1 MNFVAAL
8 QRVEAVLSVGGWSSA
23 VAGGVALAAYGNPR
37 LTIDL
42 DIVTESGAQPD
53 LVTALESAGYRT
65 LYRSAGFSNHLHS
78 DTEWGRVDMIYV
90 DAATSAKLFPATRL
104 MRGPGGREIRVPR
117 PEHLIA
123 MKVQAIANAPERTWQ
138 DLADVRHLLA
148 LPDVDHDEARQYF
161 VKAGLLSRWEDL
173 CSER

>member
-1 MNFVAAL
+1 MNFLAAL
-8 QRVEAVLSVGGWSSA
+8 DRVETVLSAGGWPSA

-53 LVTALESAGYRT
+53 LVTGLEAAGYRT
-65 LYRSAGFSNHLHS
+65 LYRSPGFSNHLHP
-78 DTEWGRVDMIYV
+78 DAEWGRVDMIYV
-90 DAATSAKLFPATRL
+90 DAATSRQLFPATRL

-123 MKVQAIANAPERTWQ
+123 MKVQAIKNAPERTWQ
-138 DLADVRHLLA
+138 DLADIRLLLA
-148 LPDVDHDEARQYF
+148 LPDVDADEARGYF
-161 VKAGLLSRWEDL
+161 SRAGLLDRWEEL
-173 CSER
+173 RRGQ

>member
-1 MNFVAAL
+1 VLAA
-8 QRVEAVLSVGGWSSA
+8 GGWPSA

-53 LVTALESAGYRT
+53 LVTALEAAGYRT
-65 LYRSAGFSNHLHS
+65 LYRSTGFSNHLHA
-78 DTEWGRVDMIYV
+78 DAEWGRVDMIYV

-104 MRGPGGREIRVPR
+104 LPGPGGRAIRVPR

-123 MKVQAIANAPERTWQ
+123 MKVQAIANAPERTLQ
-138 DLADVRHLLA
+138 DLADIRQLLA
-148 LPDVDHDEARQYF
+148 LPELDLAEARGYF
-161 VKAGLLSRWEDL
+161 AKAGLLEKWKDVRDGP
-173 CSER
+173 